1 MTHTLRVAAGLS
13 TKNAT
18 QFAITRNIQ
27 QVGANLT
34 VTNNREIIAY
44 TLEGT
49 RKAVEEVIPF
59 LTEVTT
65 QQEFRPW
72 EVSDNVPRQRLEL
85 AIRPPQVRLFFL
97 SAVEAIIIIK
107 NRAAVLYDFLLSLTK
122 TAISCNCTV
131 VVFSF
136 S

>member
-1 MTHTLRVAAGLS
+1 MVSSAENESPLSRISIVFRAGTRNETPDNAGVTHTLRVAAGLS
-13 TKNAT
+13 TKNAS

-34 VTNNREIIAY
+34 VTNNREVIAY

-49 RKAVEEVIPF
+49 RKAIEEVIPF

-85 AIRPPQVRLFFL
+85 AIRPPQVENFI
-97 SAVEAIIIIK
+97 S
-107 NRAAVLYDFLLSLTK
+107 DTK
-122 TAISCNCTV
+122 CN
-131 VVFSF
+131 F
-136 S
+136 